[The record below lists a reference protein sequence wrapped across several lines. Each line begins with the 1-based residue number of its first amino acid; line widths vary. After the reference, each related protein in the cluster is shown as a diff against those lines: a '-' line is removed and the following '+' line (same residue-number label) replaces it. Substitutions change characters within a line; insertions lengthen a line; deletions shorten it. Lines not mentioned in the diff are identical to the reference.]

1 VQTRRLLRRFVPL
14 LAAVPLLVLYGA
26 PPAAAATTWTL
37 VASPNPHV
45 NLNGL
50 NGVFAR
56 TATDAWA
63 VGVFGET
70 REEDE
75 QGGLILHWNGTA
87 WSQVIGPNPQFRN
100 EVLNAVHG
108 VAAND
113 VWAVGGLATAI
124 NQLPKV
130 PWALHWNGTAWSEVP
145 VPTGPNPG
153 GTGRG
158 GLRDVKAINT
168 NNVWAVGKSPG
179 VTALVEHWD
188 GTSWTVA
195 PTPTVKTALN
205 ALAVVSSTNIWAV
218 GDGLVNPD
226 GSKTALI
233 MHYDGRSWQTMPNQ
247 VSVPSTFV
255 AHNGLKSITAL
266 SATDIWAVGSVTDRL
281 SVTRPLIQHY
291 DGRTWTRV
299 AAAPAPPNSTH
310 YSLSGVAAVSAT
322 DIYAVGGVSF
332 NDLTEASIV
341 ERWNGRAWSQVTVPH
356 STAADDG
363 LNGVAVTPGGSPI
376 WAVGQSFDTN
386 ARKTL
391 ILRGQTS

>member
-1 VQTRRLLRRFVPL
+1 VHIRRLLRQLIPL
-14 LAAVPLLVLYGA
+14 VAAVPLLVLYGA

-45 NLNGL
+45 ATNGL
-50 NGVFAR
+50 SAVFPLA
-56 TATDAWA
+56 ADNAGA
-63 VGVFGET
+63 VGVFGNVVKHN
-70 REEDE
+70 ED
-75 QGGLILHWNGTA
+75 GGLIAHWDGRA
-87 WSQVIGPNPQFRN
+87 WTQVLGPNPQFRN
-100 EVLNAVHG
+100 ETLTAVHG
-108 VAAND
+108 VGPND
-113 VWAVGGLATAI
+113 IWAVGGLATAI

-158 GLRDVKAINT
+158 GLRGVAAIASD
-168 NNVWAVGKSPG
+168 NVWAVGRSPG
-179 VTALVEHWD
+179 ITALVVHWD
-188 GTSWTVA
+188 GTTWTEV
-195 PTPTVKTALN
+195 PVPTVKTALN
-205 ALAVVSSTNIWAV
+205 ALAVVSRTDIWAV
-218 GDGLVNPD
+218 GDGLVNQD

-233 MHYDGRSWQTMPNQ
+233 MHYDGRTWQTMPNQ

-281 SVTRPLIQHY
+281 SVNQPLIQHY
-291 DGRTWTRV
+291 DGKTWTRV

-341 ERWNGRAWSQVTVPH
+341 EHWNGQAWSRVTVPH
-356 STAADDG
+356 SAAADDG

-386 ARKTL
+386 SRRTL
-391 ILRGQTS
+391 ILQGS